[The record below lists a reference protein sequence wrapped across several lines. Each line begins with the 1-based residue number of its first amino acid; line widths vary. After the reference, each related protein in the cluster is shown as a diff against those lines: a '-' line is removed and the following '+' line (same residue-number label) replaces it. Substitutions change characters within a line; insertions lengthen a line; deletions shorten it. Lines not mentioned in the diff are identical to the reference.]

1 MNSNERELSAIVR
14 VEGGLADE
22 GLLDMYD
29 AANMIHGLARALNIV
44 GHSFANEQ
52 DIRSR
57 ANSANG
63 IKTLIHSSKKGCF
76 EERIDI
82 RFSAE
87 VAAQLGPSVVVNNF
101 WDYLAFSWSAAVGK
115 SHEPQSSNLKKIV
128 QSTDLFESEIA
139 DALESAMQ
147 DIHKPILH
155 DRRAKIF
162 LERPRVGDILQLN
175 RKTLDFVATREEKVR
190 QFPIVG
196 NVTRYNVLSDFGR
209 LFSNAE
215 KRVIPFRLMNTHE
228 AEMRALIIESMKLH
242 VLGLPNKLQFV
253 VSEVVTSTGFVKRYM
268 VHSVS
273 EIS

>member
-44 GHSFANEQ
+44 AHAFANDQE
-52 DIRSR
+52 IRSR
-57 ANSANG
+57 ANSAAG

-87 VAAQLGPSVVVNNF
+87 VASQLGPSVVVNNF
-101 WDYLAFSWSAAVGK
+101 WDYLTFSWSAAVGK
-115 SHEPQSSNLKKIV
+115 SHSPQSSNLRKIV
-128 QSTDLFESEIA
+128 QAEDFFESEIA
-139 DALESAMQ
+139 DALESAML
-147 DIHKPILH
+147 DVHKPIFH
-155 DRRAKIF
+155 DRRTKIF

-175 RKTLDFVATREEKVR
+175 ENTLDFVTTREEKAR
-190 QFPIVG
+190 IFSIVG

-209 LFSNAE
+209 LYSNRE
-215 KRVIPFRLMNTHE
+215 KRVIPFRLMNAHE
-228 AEMRALIIESMKLH
+228 AEMRTLIVESMRLH
-242 VLGLPNKLQFV
+242 VLGLPNKLKFL
-253 VSEVVTSTGFVKRYM
+253 VSEVVTSTGLVKRYM
-268 VHSVS
+268 VHQVS
-273 EIS
+273 EIT